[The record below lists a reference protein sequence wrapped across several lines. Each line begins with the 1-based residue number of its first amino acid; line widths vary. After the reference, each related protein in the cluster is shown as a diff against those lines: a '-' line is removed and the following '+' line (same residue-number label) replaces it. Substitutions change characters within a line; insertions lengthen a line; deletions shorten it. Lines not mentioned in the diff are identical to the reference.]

1 MPSSIL
7 QPNGGSFKYFVNVKM
22 SKNKKISEEQ
32 RLAFFQELKGEYS
45 ASIHRRM
52 LELIARA
59 HQEVGSIDVRV
70 SKLEDGTIAVCM
82 DFRKQYESNGRHYYD
97 TVTECVSD
105 RTPSSEEELNELE
118 WSLDGIS
125 LEIESVKR
133 ARIEMEQMQEK
144 KSRALGK
151 LTAEEKK
158 LLGLA

>member
-1 MPSSIL
+1 M
-7 QPNGGSFKYFVNVKM
+7 VK
-22 SKNKKISEEQ
+22 KKKLSEEAK
-32 RLAFFQELKGEYS
+32 LAFFHEIRDEYLT
-45 ASIHRRM
+45 SIHRRL

-118 WSLDGIS
+118 WNLDGMSI
-125 LEIESVKR
+125 EIESVKR

-144 KSRALGK
+144 KSRALNK
-151 LTAEEKK
+151 LTAEERK